1 MWNKDH
7 RPGFHLHRSCDH
19 YDCILIVQARLCPRL
34 DVFASEKEL
43 ACLLPPFQLHN
54 RRVIRQPE
62 PSSIQIR
69 FKHLRMA
76 SFITSIDYIKKP
88 FHALK
93 EFTLEGLVDV
103 RNQAGLTIGL
113 LVQINIPSRV
123 SERLS
128 WRHFFVF
135 YSRFI
140 ETSRFSSLR
149 LSRECAKQLYRSR
162 VHYRIKAPSLRVLS
176 SASRSFGRLLEQSLH
191 LVHP

>member
-1 MWNKDH
+1 
-7 RPGFHLHRSCDH
+7 
-19 YDCILIVQARLCPRL
+19 
-34 DVFASEKEL
+34 
-43 ACLLPPFQLHN
+43 
-54 RRVIRQPE
+54 
-62 PSSIQIR
+62 
-69 FKHLRMA
+69 MA

-149 LSRECAKQLYRSR
+149 L
-162 VHYRIKAPSLRVLS
+162 
-176 SASRSFGRLLEQSLH
+176 
-191 LVHP
+191 